1 VTSSRPYSGQYRE
14 RMQVGDRDLQHFQTA
29 EPIARII
36 DLQLL
41 LMAAREV
48 VVHPYTQH
56 WVFEV
61 GDS

>member
-1 VTSSRPYSGQYRE
+1 
-14 RMQVGDRDLQHFQTA
+14 MQVGDRDLQHFQTA